1 MPRPPASAIWRFASR
16 TLLWLVPCLAG
27 WYALAP
33 FHARP
38 VAWSARLV
46 VDAISRGIV
55 TGLEWSGRTVTFV
68 TDVAVLTR
76 SGERAVLAPE
86 LDPLVYTYGAAFF
99 AALALASRMP
109 ISRLLLG
116 IVVLLPFQAWGV
128 AFEVLAEVGVKVAP
142 AVAAQAGI
150 TGLTRQ
156 LVPLGFQL
164 GSLIFPVLVPVV
176 AWAALGGM
184 APLVQR
190 GQPGSAGI
198 SER

>member
-1 MPRPPASAIWRFASR
+1 MPRPPASAIWRFALR
-16 TLLWLVPCLAG
+16 TLLWLVPSLAA

-33 FHARP
+33 LHVRP
-38 VAWSARLV
+38 VAWIARVV

-68 TDVAVLTR
+68 TDVAVLTQ
-76 SGERAVLAPE
+76 SGARAVLAPE

-99 AALALASRMP
+99 AALALASRMRF
-109 ISRLLLG
+109 SRLLLG

-150 TGLTRQ
+150 TGFTRP

-164 GSLIFPVLVPVV
+164 GSLICPVLAPVV
-176 AWAALGGM
+176 AWAMLGGM
-184 APLVQR
+184 SPLLHR
-190 GQPGSAGI
+190 GPLESGVI